1 MAIDEGRH
9 EYLVGLFHTREAA
22 EEAYE
27 DLREAGYTRDEINVI
42 MSNETRD
49 RYYPSDVDPERRS
62 DVGNKAMEGMG
73 TGASI
78 GGIVGG
84 IAGAIFALGSNLVI
98 PGLGLVIAGPIAG
111 ALAGLGAGGLTG
123 GIVGALIGAG
133 VPEDKA
139 EHIDREVKSGKIML
153 SVKPHSFDDAVRF
166 ARKWEQQENAEVY
179 T

>member
-1 MAIDEGRH
+1 MAIEEGRH
-9 EYLVGLFHTREAA
+9 EYLVGLFRTKDAA

-49 RYYPSDVDPERRS
+49 RYYTTDKEGDTGS

-73 TGASI
+73 AGASI

-111 ALAGLGAGGLTG
+111 ALAGLGAGGLAG

-133 VPEDKA
+133 VPKDRA
-139 EHIDREVKSGKIML
+139 EHINQEVKSGKIML
-153 SVKPHSFDDAVRF
+153 SVKPHNFDDVVRF
-166 ARKWEQQENAEVY
+166 TRKWEQQENAEVY
-179 T
+179 A